1 MLLHIINGVNIY
13 FVTLN
18 KINPT
23 LIRHWSVI
31 VKKDGIFKLENWYLL
46 CAQKICNYT
55 QRAETCALE
64 MKRLSWHWNIAVKQ
78 KNGIFKSKNQYCY
91 EFQELLVKTTH
102 LNVQHI
108 YNIKK
113 LCDMWLIVWLYVDT
127 VGANIILNVGW
138 VVYPNS
144 AMNSLRWS
152 IHYSVK
158 YYTLWNSRHA
168 TS

>member
-1 MLLHIINGVNIY
+1 MLHIINGVNIY

-91 EFQELLVKTTH
+91 KFQELLVETTH
-102 LNVQHI
+102 LNMHHI

-113 LCDMWLIVWLYVDT
+113 AMWHVINCVIICWHCWCKHNIKCGLSCLPKFSYEFIALI
-127 VGANIILNVGW
+127 
-138 VVYPNS
+138 
-144 AMNSLRWS
+144 
-152 IHYSVK
+152 
-158 YYTLWNSRHA
+158 YTLFCEVLYIMKL
-168 TS
+168 